1 MIERFAETALGAG
14 MGRPIR
20 QETLTG
26 SGAHKLVRQSKHN
39 AIAAKLN
46 ERNVRSRASTGGP
59 KDAITSRMACGS
71 ALPAHG
77 YFRKKHAAPS
87 RLRLLSN
94 ELWTRHR
101 TRGDGCFGH

>member
-1 MIERFAETALGAG
+1 

-59 KDAITSRMACGS
+59 LTRLKIQRPRLKKSRGRFSPTGA
-71 ALPAHG
+71 
-77 YFRKKHAAPS
+77 
-87 RLRLLSN
+87 
-94 ELWTRHR
+94 
-101 TRGDGCFGH
+101 